1 MNIVASRLREYAL
14 LVRLDRPIGTLLL
27 LWPTLWALW
36 IAAEGVPPLKLAAI
50 FIAGV
55 ALMRSAGCAIND
67 FADRKLDPN
76 VARTRERP
84 VAAGRIRPVEA
95 LAVFAVLSLVALVL
109 VVQLSAETV
118 RLAVVAAALAAL
130 YPFTKRIT
138 HWPQLFLGLAFSMG
152 IPMAFA
158 ALGRPLGTTAWL
170 LFAANIAWIL
180 AYDTAYAMADRAD
193 DLKAGVKSTAIVL
206 GSFDRGFILLAHGAA
221 LALLTLVGVGQG
233 LGLLYYLGLVFAAGS
248 AIYQQRLLR
257 TRAPA
262 DCLRAF
268 LLNNYFGL
276 FVFVGLAADFWFG
289 HWRL

>member
-1 MNIVASRLREYAL
+1 MASRLREYAL
-14 LVRLDRPIGTLLL
+14 LVRLHRPIGTLLL

-36 IAAEGVPPLKLAAI
+36 IAAGGLPPLKVAAI

-67 FADRKLDPN
+67 FADRKFDPN

-95 LAVFAVLSLVALVL
+95 LAVFAVLSLVALALVL
-109 VVQLSAETV
+109 QLSAGTV

-158 ALGRPLGTTAWL
+158 ALGQPLGTTVWL
-170 LFAANIAWIL
+170 LFAANVAWIL
-180 AYDTAYAMADRAD
+180 AYDTAYAMVDRVD
-193 DLKAGVKSTAIVL
+193 DLKAGIKSTAIAL
-206 GSFDRGFILLAHGAA
+206 GAFDRRFILLAHGAA
-221 LALLTLVGVGQG
+221 LALLTLVGVRQG
-233 LGLLYYLGLVFAAGS
+233 LGLLYYAGLVFAAGS

-262 DCLRAF
+262 GCLRAF

-276 FVFVGLAADFWFG
+276 FVFVGLAADFWLG

>member
-1 MNIVASRLREYAL
+1 VNIVASRLREYAL
-14 LVRLDRPIGTLLL
+14 LVRLHRPIGTLLL

-36 IAAEGVPPLKLAAI
+36 IAAGGVPPLKVAAI

-67 FADRKLDPN
+67 FADRKFDPK

-84 VAAGRIRPVEA
+84 LAAGRIRPIEA
-95 LAVFAVLSLVALVL
+95 LAVFAGLSLVALVL

-130 YPFTKRIT
+130 YPFTKRVT

-158 ALGRPLGTTAWL
+158 ALAQPLDATVWL

-193 DLKAGVKSTAIVL
+193 DVAVGVKSTAIAL
-206 GSFDRGFILLAHGAA
+206 GSFDRGFIFLMHASSLSLLI
-221 LALLTLVGVGQG
+221 LVGVRAG
-233 LGLLYYLGLVFAAGS
+233 LGFLYYAGLVLAAGS
-248 AIYQQRLLR
+248 ALYQQRLLR
-257 TRAPA
+257 GRVPG

-276 FVFVGLAADFWFG
+276 CVFVGLAADYGLG

>member
-1 MNIVASRLREYAL
+1 MNIVAARLREYAL
-14 LVRLDRPIGTLLL
+14 LVRLHRPIGTLLL

-36 IAAEGVPPLKLAAI
+36 IAADGVPPLKVAAI

-55 ALMRSAGCAIND
+55 TLMRSAGCAVND
-67 FADRKLDPN
+67 FADRKFDPK

-84 VAAGRIRPVEA
+84 LAAGRIRPIEA
-95 LAVFAVLSLVALVL
+95 LAVFATLSLIALALVL
-109 VVQLSAETV
+109 QLSAETV

-158 ALGRPLGTTAWL
+158 ALGQPLGTTVWL
-170 LFAANIAWIL
+170 LVAANIAWIL
-180 AYDTAYAMADRAD
+180 AYDTAYAMADRTD
-193 DLKAGVKSTAIVL
+193 DVAAGVKSTAIAL
-206 GSFDRGFILLAHGAA
+206 GSFDRGFILLMHAIS
-221 LALLTLVGVGQG
+221 LALLTLVGIRTG
-233 LGLLYYLGLVFAAGS
+233 LGFLYYVGLALAAGS
-248 AIYQQRLLR
+248 ALYQQRLLGA
-257 TRAPA
+257 RAPA

-276 FVFVGLAADFWFG
+276 FVFVGLAADFWLG